1 MITINIAYIIAMM
14 GIPTAITALL
24 VRRLERR
31 QEERDKSQKKKD
43 VLVIKAINASLALG
57 EATAIALKNGKTN
70 GETTA
75 ALEYSKDVKHDLKN
89 FLVEQGVEHLH

>member
-31 QEERDKSQKKKD
+31 QEERDAAQKKKD
-43 VLVIKAINASLALG
+43 VLMIKAINASLALG
-57 EATAIALKNGKTN
+57 EATAHAIKNGKTN

>member
-1 MITINIAYIIAMM
+1 MITINISYIIAMM

-31 QEERDKSQKKKD
+31 QEERDAAQKQKD

>member
-14 GIPTAITALL
+14 GIPTAITAFFI
-24 VRRLERR
+24 RWFEKK

-43 VLVIKAINASLALG
+43 VLMIKAINASLALG
-57 EATAIALKNGKTN
+57 EATAHAIKNGKTN

>member
-1 MITINIAYIIAMM
+1 M
-14 GIPTAITALL
+14 
-24 VRRLERR
+24 
-31 QEERDKSQKKKD
+31 
-43 VLVIKAINASLALG
+43 LVIKAINASLALG

-89 FLVEQGVEHLH
+89 FLVEH